1 MASRPDPLI
10 EALVGLASNAAPL
23 LERARAS
30 GMFRPV
36 AKVEPTT
43 AQAPAAEPADAAQK
57 TALHEIIVAQ
67 AIKIHALEA
76 EIAAWKRENSPANS

>member
-1 MASRPDPLI
+1 MASKPDPLI

-36 AKVEPTT
+36 VKVEPTVS
-43 AQAPAAEPADAAQK
+43 QDRAAESADAAQK
-57 TALHEIIVAQ
+57 AALQEIIVAQ
-67 AIKIHALEA
+67 AMKIHALEA
-76 EIAAWKRENSPANS
+76 ELAALKRG

>member
-1 MASRPDPLI
+1 MASKPDPLI

-36 AKVEPTT
+36 VKGEAAAKP
-43 AQAPAAEPADAAQK
+43 AAPAESADAAQK
-57 TALHEIIVAQ
+57 TALQEIIVAQ
-67 AIKIHALEA
+67 AMKIHALEA
-76 EIAAWKRENSPANS
+76 ELAALKRV

>member
-1 MASRPDPLI
+1 MASKPDPLI

-36 AKVEPTT
+36 VKVEPV
-43 AQAPAAEPADAAQK
+43 AAPAEVPDPAQK
-57 TALHEIIVAQ
+57 TALQEIIVAQ
-67 AIKIHALEA
+67 AMKIHALEA
-76 EIAAWKRENSPANS
+76 ELAALKRG